1 MRGNAVSAAPQADLP
16 KVPGVMYPKPIQEE
30 NPLPVKLL
38 FRPSVW
44 RKPSAKSGLK
54 TRVET
59 AEMVTVRAAPVVVFG
74 PRGSVNALPAAKT
87 FVLGTTAGD
96 TASTARCDSAIRI
109 CCKMNCKSLTVMV
122 KSAPRATA
130 DACCD

>member
-1 MRGNAVSAAPQADLP
+1 MRGKAVSAAPHADLP
-16 KVPGVMYPKPIQEE
+16 KVTGVIYPNPIQEE

-44 RKPSAKSGLK
+44 RKPSARSGLN

-59 AEMVTVRAAPVVVFG
+59 AEMLIVRAAPVVLG
-74 PRGSVNALPAAKT
+74 PRGSVRVLPAAKI
-87 FVLGTTAGD
+87 FVLGVTAGD
-96 TASTARCDSAIRI
+96 VASTARCASAIRI

-122 KSAPRATA
+122 KSAPRAAA
-130 DACCD
+130 DACCV